1 MGSPAI
7 QFRATTPGTSVDAF
21 RHLSRGGGPVSPPAS
36 SQQLGSLQLGVGGS
50 TPNASPAM
58 QFRTVTLASP
68 AQAFRH
74 LRPGTLSSSQPSLP
88 QQLVGSGA
96 NSLTLRPGTSQP
108 SLPKQL
114 VGSGANAAFTPRSA
128 LPVQRIL
135 TPRSVP
141 AVTA

>member
-1 MGSPAI
+1 MGSA
-7 QFRATTPGTSVDAF
+7 A
-21 RHLSRGGGPVSPPAS
+21 SPPVS

-50 TPNASPAM
+50 ASNASPAM

-96 NSLTLRPGTSQP
+96 NSLTLRPGASQP
-108 SLPKQL
+108 RLPKQL
-114 VGSGANAAFTPRSA
+114 VGSGANAVFTPRSA

-135 TPRSVP
+135 TPAGAP
-141 AVTA
+141 AVTASVSSRGGVPAGSGDNARTDGQI